1 MSAAEGR
8 WRRTADGGRMAYE
21 APPRILER
29 RANGLTIKF
38 FAPRDASG
46 AVQSRPRARAARPAP
61 SRVRGSR
68 RATATSRA
76 PDDDSGP
83 SSDPDD
89 IAAVAAPTKEGGS
102 GE

>member
-1 MSAAEGR
+1 MSTPAGR
-8 WRRTADGGRMAYE
+8 WHRAADGGRMAYE
-21 APPRILER
+21 SPPRILER

-46 AVQSRPRARAARPAP
+46 AVHSRPRARAARPAP
-61 SRVRGSR
+61 VRVRGSR
-68 RATATSRA
+68 RATAASRG

-89 IAAVAAPTKEGGS
+89 IAAPAAPTKEGRS